1 VLEDSREMRSL
12 ACLWIR
18 PNRGV
23 RIGEVDVGP
32 MVVFLMMA
40 AGWEEIRARGA
51 LWGRAERCLLC
62 VCLRRTGTCLSCV
75 QETHHKDLFVVC
87 S

>member
-40 AGWEEIRARGA
+40 AGWEEMRCGA
-51 LWGRAERCLLC
+51 GRSA
-62 VCLRRTGTCLSCV
+62 VCCA
-75 QETHHKDLFVVC
+75 FA
-87 S
+87 